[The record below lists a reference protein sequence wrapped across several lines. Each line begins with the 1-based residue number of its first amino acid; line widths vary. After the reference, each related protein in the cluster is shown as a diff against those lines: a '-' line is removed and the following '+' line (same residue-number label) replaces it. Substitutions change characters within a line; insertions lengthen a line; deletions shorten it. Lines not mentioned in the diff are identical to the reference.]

1 MPVWL
6 MPFELYRLTIV
17 TFRQCTKFCFFS
29 KHKLSNSTWW
39 LLVPPDVIFQM
50 IKCITVFSGVCN
62 APGSCFSLLLTQWT
76 ACLSCFM
83 FFGMS
88 SGLSVDFIIP
98 ALWLLQY
105 FVLAFFFFK
114 CRAYLFLPSAVT
126 RARVI
131 WSEFDLKP
139 WMNVKEIRI
148 GARRWDRISKKRRE
162 KPNATLTAA
171 YWASKLWSQL
181 LQFNHHFKCEIEEE
195 NIN

>member
-1 MPVWL
+1 METHPPPYHACIFYLTPSESWNNL
-6 MPFELYRLTIV
+6 DYIPLPFFKKKWVNACV
-17 TFRQCTKFCFFS
+17 TDAFWTLQINNSDISSMHKILFFFS

-50 IKCITVFSGVCN
+50 IKCITVFSGACN

-88 SGLSVDFIIP
+88 SGLSVNFIIP

-114 CRAYLFLPSAVT
+114 CRAYLFCPL
-126 RARVI
+126 
-131 WSEFDLKP
+131 
-139 WMNVKEIRI
+139 
-148 GARRWDRISKKRRE
+148 
-162 KPNATLTAA
+162 
-171 YWASKLWSQL
+171 L
-181 LQFNHHFKCEIEEE
+181 LQEHG
-195 NIN
+195 

>member
-50 IKCITVFSGVCN
+50 IKCITVFSGACN

-88 SGLSVDFIIP
+88 SGLSVNFIIP

-105 FVLAFFFFK
+105 FVLAFFFFFNAELIYFALRCYK
-114 CRAYLFLPSAVT
+114 STGNLEWIWSKAVDECERNQDWGSAV
-126 RARVI
+126 RLN
-131 WSEFDLKP
+131 F
-139 WMNVKEIRI
+139 KEAERKTKCHPHC
-148 GARRWDRISKKRRE
+148 S
-162 KPNATLTAA
+162 
-171 YWASKLWSQL
+171 L
-181 LQFNHHFKCEIEEE
+181 LSFKAVVSITS
-195 NIN
+195 I

>member
-1 MPVWL
+1 MPAFSTLLLLNPGIIWIIFHYLSLKKSGWMPVWL

-50 IKCITVFSGVCN
+50 IKCITVFSGACN

-88 SGLSVDFIIP
+88 SGLSVNFIIP

-114 CRAYLFLPSAVT
+114 CRAYLFCP
-126 RARVI
+126 
-131 WSEFDLKP
+131 P
-139 WMNVKEIRI
+139 
-148 GARRWDRISKKRRE
+148 
-162 KPNATLTAA
+162 
-171 YWASKLWSQL
+171 L
-181 LQFNHHFKCEIEEE
+181 LQEHG
-195 NIN
+195 

>member
-1 MPVWL
+1 METHPPPYHACIFYLTPSESWNNLDYIPLPFFKKSGWMPVWL

-50 IKCITVFSGVCN
+50 IKCITVFSGACN

-83 FFGMS
+83 FFRMS
-88 SGLSVDFIIP
+88 SGLSVNFIIP

-114 CRAYLFLPSAVT
+114 CRAYLFCP
-126 RARVI
+126 
-131 WSEFDLKP
+131 P
-139 WMNVKEIRI
+139 
-148 GARRWDRISKKRRE
+148 
-162 KPNATLTAA
+162 
-171 YWASKLWSQL
+171 L
-181 LQFNHHFKCEIEEE
+181 LQEHG
-195 NIN
+195 